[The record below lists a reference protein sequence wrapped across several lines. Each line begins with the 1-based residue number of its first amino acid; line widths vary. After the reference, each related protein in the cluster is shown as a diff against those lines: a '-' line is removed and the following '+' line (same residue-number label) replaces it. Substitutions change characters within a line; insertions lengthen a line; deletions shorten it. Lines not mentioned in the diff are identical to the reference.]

1 MDIEA
6 TDGHEAA
13 SEETAVVETAEDS
26 AQVED
31 QQAEATN
38 ADDDDGG
45 DDTANSEEGKKPARG
60 VQKRLDELT
69 RRYHEERR
77 DKERLMS
84 LLERGLP
91 VPEGQQAK
99 PQAPQGPPQE
109 SDFADYDEYQAA
121 MIDWRVEQKL
131 VERQQHQTAQ
141 QRAQSFQDRVTKAS
155 SEMPDYA
162 EVVFNP
168 SLPIT
173 PLMMDVI
180 MDSDIGEQVAYHLGK
195 NPTEAS
201 RIANLPPHRQ
211 AAELGRIEVAL
222 TQPKPAPATPRT
234 PPPAPPKTVSG
245 VSAGLTKAPE
255 DMSMAEYVAWRANG
269 G

>member
-31 QQAEATN
+31 QQAEATTAEN
-38 ADDDDGG
+38 DDDG
-45 DDTANSEEGKKPARG
+45 DDTTANAEPAKPAKG

-69 RRYHEERR
+69 RRYHDERR
-77 DKERLMS
+77 DKERLLS
-84 LLERGLP
+84 LLERGMSP
-91 VPEGQQAK
+91 QEAQQAQ
-99 PQAPQGPPQE
+99 PSAPQGPPQE

-121 MIDWRVEQKL
+121 MIDYRVEQKL
-131 VERQQHQTAQ
+131 VARQQQQTAQ
-141 QRAQSFQDRVTKAS
+141 QRAQSFQDRVSQAAAEK
-155 SEMPDYA
+155 PDFA

-168 SLPIT
+168 SLSIT
-173 PLMMDVI
+173 PLMMEVL
-180 MDSDIGEQVAYHLGK
+180 MDSDIGPDVAYHLGK
-195 NPTEAS
+195 NPSEAS
-201 RIANLPPHRQ
+201 RIANLPQHRQ

-222 TQPKPAPATPRT
+222 SQPKPAPATNRN